1 MVSSSDCMEL
11 LLLRKSKHVFRSRI
25 QNLGLVKTTGNDSP
39 GIRHPNNEGSETN
52 FLKFTFKFDLQS
64 GSPGSHWSPLTAVT
78 RGPDS
83 ASLNNELTTS
93 GELGHDP
100 GQRGALGEGLWE
112 L

>member
-1 MVSSSDCMEL
+1 MVSSSDCEL

-25 QNLGLVKTTGNDSP
+25 QNLGIVKTAGNDSP

-64 GSPGSHWSPLTAVT
+64 GSPGSQWSPLIAVT
-78 RGPDS
+78 RGPGS
-83 ASLNNELTTS
+83 ASLNNELTTW

-100 GQRGALGEGLWE
+100 GQPGPLGEGLWE